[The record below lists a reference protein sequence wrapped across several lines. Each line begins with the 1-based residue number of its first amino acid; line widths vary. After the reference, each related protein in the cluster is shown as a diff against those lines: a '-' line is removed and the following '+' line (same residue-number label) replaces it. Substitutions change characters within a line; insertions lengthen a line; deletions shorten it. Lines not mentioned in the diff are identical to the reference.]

1 MMKKT
6 RKAVSSSTVLC
17 FLTSAVLIG
26 VLHGCGG
33 KTPEKKSSQKN
44 IPKVEAVTAEHQNIT
59 RKIELTGTIE
69 AARTAR
75 IASPAEGPVL
85 NCSVREGD
93 RVKQGANILTIGR
106 KKAAEEQAQA
116 AERELAQAEEDL
128 RRVKQLVGSGA
139 LPAETMEEAEL
150 RVYRAQAQLMKAR
163 ESMEDYQVRAP
174 WDGIVSRVFVTD
186 GSFVSPRET
195 LLEIFDPDSLII
207 KFAVPEKELIHVA
220 EGMDI
225 SAVLDAYGTHVY
237 PAEITRLYPELDRK
251 TYTRT
256 AEASLAEDIEIVP
269 GMFARLSLPVQK
281 IDEALLIP
289 DSAVVVTP
297 EGEEVV
303 FIVREGKAF
312 RRQVT
317 TGVEQENTVQITKG
331 IDAGDLVVISG
342 NQNLEDGMEVAVLN
356 NETS

>member
-1 MMKKT
+1 MKRT
-6 RKAVSSSTVLC
+6 RQAVSSGAALC
-17 FLTSAVLIG
+17 LLTAAALIG

-33 KTPEKKSSQKN
+33 KTADKKSSRKN
-44 IPKVEAVTAEHQNIT
+44 IPKVEAVKAELQSIT

-85 NCSVREGD
+85 NCALREGD
-93 RVKQGANILTIGR
+93 QARKGAAILTIGR
-106 KKAAEEQAQA
+106 KRAAEEQVQA
-116 AERELAQAEEDL
+116 AERELVQAKEDL
-128 RRVKQLVGSGA
+128 RRVKQLVESGA

-150 RVYRAQAQLMKAR
+150 RVYRAQAQLMKAK

-220 EGMDI
+220 EGMEI
-225 SAVLDAYGTHVY
+225 SAVLDSYGAHVFK
-237 PAEITRLYPELDRK
+237 AEITRLYPELDRK

-269 GMFARLSLPVQK
+269 GMFVRLSLPVQK
-281 IDEALLIP
+281 IDDALLIP

-297 EGEEVV
+297 EGEKVV

-312 RRQVT
+312 LRQVR
-317 TGVEQENTVQITKG
+317 TGIEQENTVQITEG
-331 IDAGDLVVISG
+331 IDAGDMVVVSG
-342 NQNLEDGMEVAVLN
+342 NQNLQDGMEAAVTQ
-356 NETS
+356 EGKI

>member
-1 MMKKT
+1 MQRT
-6 RKAVSSSTVLC
+6 RQAVSSGAVLC
-17 FLTSAVLIG
+17 LLTAAALIG

-33 KTPEKKSSQKN
+33 KSADKKSSWKN
-44 IPKVEAVTAEHQNIT
+44 IPNVEAVMAELQSIT
-59 RKIELTGTIE
+59 RRIELTGTIE

-85 NCSVREGD
+85 NCALREGD
-93 RVKQGANILTIGR
+93 QTRKDEAILTIGR
-106 KKAAEEQAQA
+106 KKAAEEHVQA
-116 AERELAQAEEDL
+116 AERELVQAKEDL
-128 RRVKQLVGSGA
+128 RRVKQLVESGA
-139 LPAETMEEAEL
+139 LPAETMEETEL
-150 RVYRAQAQLMKAR
+150 RVYRAQAQLMKAK

-220 EGMDI
+220 EGMEI
-225 SAVLDAYGTHVY
+225 SAVLDSYGSRVFK
-237 PAEITRLYPELDRK
+237 AEIIRLYPELDRK

-269 GMFARLSLPVQK
+269 GMFVRLSLPVQK

-297 EGEEVV
+297 EGEKVV

-312 RRQVT
+312 LRQVR
-317 TGVEQENTVQITKG
+317 TGIEQKNTVQITDG
-331 IDAGDLVVISG
+331 IDAGDLVVVSG
-342 NQNLEDGMEVAVLN
+342 NQNLKDGMEVAVTQ
-356 NETS
+356 EGII